1 MMQVLFTS
9 SPTIAQI
16 TEQKKLFVLFVML
29 AINVF
34 HKINFK

>member
-16 TEQKKLFVLFVML
+16 PEQKNICSVCDADKKC
-29 AINVF
+29 IS
-34 HKINFK
+34 

>member
-16 TEQKKLFVLFVML
+16 PEQKIIFVLFVML
-29 AINVF
+29 TKNVF
-34 HKINFK
+34 HNINFK

>member
-16 TEQKKLFVLFVML
+16 PEQKNIQGTRISITFRNYEEEPK
-29 AINVF
+29 
-34 HKINFK
+34 

>member
-16 TEQKKLFVLFVML
+16 PEQKIFVLFVML
-29 AINVF
+29 TKNVF
-34 HKINFK
+34 HNINFK

>member
-16 TEQKKLFVLFVML
+16 PEQKKLFVLFVML
-29 AINVF
+29 SKNVF
-34 HKINFK
+34 HNINFK

>member
-16 TEQKKLFVLFVML
+16 PEQQQKICSVCDAGKKY
-29 AINVF
+29 IS
-34 HKINFK
+34 